1 MTKIVYSYKLEYDV
15 EILKEKIREGL
26 NYISQVTFKMFTKNF
41 YAELKNVLNWVIFM
55 MKNINKLKFY
65 FY

>member
-55 MKNINKLKFY
+55 MININKLKFY

>member
-26 NYISQVTFKMFTKNF
+26 KYIS
-41 YAELKNVLNWVIFM
+41 
-55 MKNINKLKFY
+55 
-65 FY
+65 